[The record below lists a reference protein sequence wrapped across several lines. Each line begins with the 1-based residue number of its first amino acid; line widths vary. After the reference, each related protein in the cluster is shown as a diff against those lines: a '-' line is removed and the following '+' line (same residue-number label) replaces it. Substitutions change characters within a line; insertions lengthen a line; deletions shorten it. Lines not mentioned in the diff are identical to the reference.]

1 LPSAP
6 PFEAE
11 LQQELF
17 RRDVGIGRAGRRAA
31 RTGCDQ
37 AGAAQMADQV
47 AADLL
52 AEYARVI
59 GWK

>member
-17 RRDVGIGRAGRRAA
+17 RRDVGIGRAGRRGA
-31 RTGCDQ
+31 RTGRDQ
-37 AGAAQMADQV
+37 AGVAQMADQV

-52 AEYARVI
+52 AEE
-59 GWK
+59 GG